1 MENYRL
7 CKTCLGNKYIDYGY
21 DSKYYIS
28 EAGKKVKLRVNGNY
42 GKPVVEKLYYLIDRY
57 GYLDLSAIRELVVLT
72 LLSGRRYFPKVLDI
86 FAHGKSLHII
96 LEYVGLTIDKYNMI
110 NIKSIIYQLALA
122 LYTCNL
128 LGIYHLDIKDKNI
141 CINNEN
147 ITLID
152 FGLSYFRNYE
162 NDDRSIAYIT
172 QYRAPENLI
181 SDAVSEATELWAFG
195 CMCFYLANDKDLFDE
210 KSPVKIATKHQEILG
225 PYPEVILKGSR
236 TNGFEEFL
244 PETWIFKD
252 DYKGTGLP
260 KYSYI
265 PDILSSIFKFN
276 PRERITFKE
285 LLAHPYFDDIPNKE
299 LPVINME
306 NELRSR
312 YIPIKYFPSY
322 IVSKR
327 IKYIERIETLVIKF
341 KLLKRTLFL
350 AISLLDS
357 LFEIENINQEL
368 LDIYPS
374 LCLSIASD
382 LLEYKP
388 LKPGLFEP
396 GISDA
401 KLSNYLID
409 LLLKFK
415 FDIWKVTI
423 YDILAIRNR
432 LDLLGEALKEIKS
445 LIILDLNIFEIT
457 DKLIKEN

>member
-1 MENYRL
+1 
-7 CKTCLGNKYIDYGY
+7 
-21 DSKYYIS
+21 
-28 EAGKKVKLRVNGNY
+28 
-42 GKPVVEKLYYLIDRY
+42 
-57 GYLDLSAIRELVVLT
+57 
-72 LLSGRRYFPKVLDI
+72 
-86 FAHGKSLHII
+86 
-96 LEYVGLTIDKYNMI
+96 
-110 NIKSIIYQLALA
+110 
-122 LYTCNL
+122 
-128 LGIYHLDIKDKNI
+128 
-141 CINNEN
+141 
-147 ITLID
+147 
-152 FGLSYFRNYE
+152 
-162 NDDRSIAYIT
+162 
-172 QYRAPENLI
+172 
-181 SDAVSEATELWAFG
+181 
-195 CMCFYLANDKDLFDE
+195 
-210 KSPVKIATKHQEILG
+210 
-225 PYPEVILKGSR
+225 
-236 TNGFEEFL
+236 
-244 PETWIFKD
+244 
-252 DYKGTGLP
+252 
-260 KYSYI
+260 
-265 PDILSSIFKFN
+265 
-276 PRERITFKE
+276 
-285 LLAHPYFDDIPNKE
+285 
-299 LPVINME
+299 ME

-357 LFEIENINQEL
+357 LFEIENKDQEA

-409 LLLKFK
+409 ILLKFK

-457 DKLIKEN
+457 GKLIKEN